1 MLQGEEGMGT
11 RQYCIEYISIEMRS
25 LKKEIAGKLVVS
37 NNSWI
42 PQSSRG
48 MTDEGIIQKSQRWDW
63 PGEDFI
69 RRLFGVK
76 CLTASGFGSKLFYFD
91 LCRICYLY

>member
-42 PQSSRG
+42 PRSLAQ
-48 MTDEGIIQKSQRWDW
+48 TWH
-63 PGEDFI
+63 
-69 RRLFGVK
+69 
-76 CLTASGFGSKLFYFD
+76 
-91 LCRICYLY
+91 